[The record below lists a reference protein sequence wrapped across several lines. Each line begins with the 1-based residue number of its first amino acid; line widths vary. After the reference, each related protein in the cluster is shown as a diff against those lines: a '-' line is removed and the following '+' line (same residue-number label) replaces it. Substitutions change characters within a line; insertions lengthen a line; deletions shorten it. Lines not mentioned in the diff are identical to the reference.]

1 MSSRDAAAARQ
12 QLLGA
17 GSGCVRCVWR
27 FRCVLGCPLQSWD
40 ARGGLEMPVAGIYQ
54 MEKLGISHQVAKNS
68 PCFVYFALFFTSLG
82 PFSTGY
88 TLGFCPLQK
97 CKVLG
102 G

>member
-1 MSSRDAAAARQ
+1 M
-12 QLLGA
+12 LPLPA
-17 GSGCVRCVWR
+17 GSSWAQAPGVYVVSGVSGA
-27 FRCVLGCPLQSWD
+27 FWD

-82 PFSTGY
+82 PFSAGY
-88 TLGFCPLQK
+88 TLGFSPLQK